1 MMFGKAADFNR
12 DMYQVN
18 IASMDVLMQLVQVV
32 DSMREGQ
39 GVIIDAIEHMSD
51 AGAGGRTD
59 EETADVGEPGRAG
72 EHEVWWVTVVF
83 ELRVSVALSEP
94 FVSAP
99 RDGLSRRTR

>member
-39 GVIIDAIEHMSD
+39 GVIMDALERMSD
-51 AGAGGRTD
+51 DGGGSQDDLVAARNAS
-59 EETADVGEPGRAG
+59 ADTEALAG
-72 EHEVWWVTVVF
+72 E
-83 ELRVSVALSEP
+83 LSKKLQTL
-94 FVSAP
+94 VQQVDRMNA
-99 RDGLSRRTR
+99 RYGA

>member
-39 GVIIDAIEHMSD
+39 GVIMDALERMSD
-51 AGAGGRTD
+51 DSGGSQGALTAARQASA
-59 EETADVGEPGRAG
+59 ETEALAG
-72 EHEVWWVTVVF
+72 E
-83 ELRVSVALSEP
+83 LSKKLQTL
-94 FVSAP
+94 VQMVDRMNARYSA
-99 RDGLSRRTR
+99 

>member
-39 GVIIDAIEHMSD
+39 GVIMDVLEQMPD
-51 AGAGGRTD
+51 DGGRSQHALRTARQAST
-59 EETADVGEPGRAG
+59 ETEALAG
-72 EHEVWWVTVVF
+72 E
-83 ELRVSVALSEP
+83 LSKKLQTL
-94 FVSAP
+94 VQQVDRMNA
-99 RDGLSRRTR
+99 RYGA

>member
-39 GVIIDAIEHMSD
+39 TSIIDALDRMSD
-51 AGAGGRTD
+51 DGGRSHGD
-59 EETADVGEPGRAG
+59 VMMARQASVETEALAG
-72 EHEVWWVTVVF
+72 ELTKKLQTLVNQVE
-83 ELRVSVALSEP
+83 RVNM
-94 FVSAP
+94 
-99 RDGLSRRTR
+99 RYGG

>member
-39 GVIIDAIEHMSD
+39 GVIMEVFERMSD
-51 AGAGGRTD
+51 DSGGLQGALTAARQASA
-59 EETADVGEPGRAG
+59 ETEALAG
-72 EHEVWWVTVVF
+72 ELSKKLNVLVQ
-83 ELRVSVALSEP
+83 RVEQVNVRYGA
-94 FVSAP
+94 
-99 RDGLSRRTR
+99 